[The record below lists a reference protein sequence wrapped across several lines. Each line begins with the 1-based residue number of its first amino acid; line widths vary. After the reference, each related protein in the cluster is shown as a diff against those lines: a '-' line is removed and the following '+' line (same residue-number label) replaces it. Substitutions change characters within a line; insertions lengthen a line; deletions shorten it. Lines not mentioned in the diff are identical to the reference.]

1 MAKGNIALQMYTVR
15 DDAGRDFRGTLRR
28 VAEMGYPA
36 VEFAGYGGLG
46 QDELRALVADLG
58 LKVAGTHTGLE
69 ALENDFAGVVQLHHA
84 IGATNVTVPSISEK
98 RFPRTEAGF
107 TQAAKDL
114 GAMGRRLRQEGLS
127 LAYHNHAFE
136 FFAAGERHG
145 LDVLYAGADPEDL
158 KAELDVYWAIKGG
171 VDPAEYIHK
180 LGPRCTLVH
189 IKDMAADGAFAE
201 VGTGKVNFD
210 AIFAAGN
217 AVDAQW
223 YIVEQDSCRDRA
235 PLEAVK
241 ISIDNLKQWGRV

>member
-1 MAKGNIALQMYTVR
+1 MAEGNVALQMYTVR

-36 VEFAGYGGLG
+36 VEFAGYGGLSPD
-46 QDELRALVADLG
+46 QVSALVRDLG

-69 ALENDFAGVVQLHHA
+69 ALENDFAGQVSFHHA

-107 TQAAKDL
+107 TTAAKDL
-114 GAMGRRLRQEGLS
+114 DAMGRRLSQEGLH

-136 FFAAGERHG
+136 FFAAGDRHG
-145 LDVLYAGADPEDL
+145 LDVLYEGSDPEHL

-171 VDPAEYIHK
+171 VDPAAYIRK
-180 LGPRCTLVH
+180 LGARCTLVH

-201 VGTGKVNFD
+201 VGTGSVNFE

-217 AVDAQW
+217 AVGTQW
-223 YIVEQDSCRDRA
+223 YIVEQDACRDR
-235 PLEAVK
+235 PPMEAVQ
-241 ISIDNLKQWGRV
+241 ISIDNLKKWGRV